1 MTLSLIRTLW
11 GEEEI
16 AEMNPCIVPDC
27 GQPRD
32 SLGNGRYHKRCS
44 RHHKEKYKMM
54 DWDYKQF
61 RKNYCENTDS
71 RLGFKCTTTIIMDAQ
86 LTIDHIDP
94 DGGRID
100 PANLQT
106 LCACCHAVKTRING
120 DNISKKHRP
129 NAEQKAL
136 RWQKFMES
144 LNTNGVE
151 E

>member
-1 MTLSLIRTLW
+1 
-11 GEEEI
+11 
-16 AEMNPCIVPDC
+16 
-27 GQPRD
+27 
-32 SLGNGRYHKRCS
+32 
-44 RHHKEKYKMM
+44 MM

-61 RKNYCENTDS
+61 RKDYCENTDS

-86 LTIDHIDP
+86 LTVDHIDP
-94 DGGRID
+94 DGGRTD
-100 PANLQT
+100 PDNLQT

-144 LNTNGVE
+144 LITNGE
-151 E
+151 KQ